1 MDQSAM
7 LSLVGG
13 FYDKLVSDVADK
25 VLAKLAQQ
33 QESKPAFDAAALAS
47 ELDYRRLADALAGQL
62 DYAEIAGQLDYSEL
76 AGELDHGSLISEIDL
91 CDLAGELDSD
101 SIASALD
108 LSEKI
113 REEIRM
119 MLRSL

>member
-25 VLAKLAQQ
+25 VLA
-33 QESKPAFDAAALAS
+33 ALAG
-47 ELDYRRLADALAGQL
+47 ELVYRRLADALAGQL

-76 AGELDHGSLISEIDL
+76 GGEIDYGSLYGEIDL
-91 CDLAGELDSD
+91 CDLASEIDSD

>member
-1 MDQSAM
+1 MDQSEM

-13 FYDKLVSDVADK
+13 LYDKLVSDVADK

-33 QESKPAFDAAALAS
+33 QESKPAFDPAALAS
-47 ELDYRRLADALAGQL
+47 ELDYRELANALSGQL

-76 AGELDHGSLISEIDL
+76 SGEIDYGSLSSEVDL
-91 CDLAGELDSD
+91 CDLAGELDPD
-101 SIASALD
+101 SIASAID